1 MGQIFYTDR
10 NIFTWYIKKVKHS
23 LINIKKIMKTYFSF
37 MHKTRDICTQ
47 KIWDTC
53 RTLINLQTLEH
64 IFVIGKKKKNMD
76 ILEKTRDK

>member
-1 MGQIFYTDR
+1 
-10 NIFTWYIKKVKHS
+10 

-64 IFVIGKKKKNMD
+64 IFVIVAKKKKHGH
-76 ILEKTRDK
+76 T